1 MMPLLV
7 IVRMKVIL
15 MAGTGFTSSAGGIVS
30 RRAAAALLLVLLDE
44 DGAADR
50 SPLLV
55 PCIRIPEICR
65 RC

>member
-15 MAGTGFTSSAGGIVS
+15 MDGTGFTSTAGGIVS
-30 RRAAAALLLVLLDE
+30 RRPAAALLLVLLDE
-44 DGAADR
+44 NGATDS

-55 PCIRIPEICR
+55 PRIRIYEIGR
-65 RC
+65 